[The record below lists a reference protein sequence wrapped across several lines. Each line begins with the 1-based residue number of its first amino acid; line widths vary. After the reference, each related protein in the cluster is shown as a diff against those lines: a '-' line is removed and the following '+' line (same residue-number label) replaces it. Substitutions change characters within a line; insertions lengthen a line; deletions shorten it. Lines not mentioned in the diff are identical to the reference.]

1 MAKFTEEDNKL
12 IAELGIEYE
21 VKKKS
26 ALSAKEERVIAGF
39 EEIQKFVEEQN
50 REPSYDY
57 EKDIFERL
65 YATRL
70 EQIRKQSDCVELLKD
85 SDYQDLLNE
94 SFLSN
99 ISEEDL
105 DDEALLGELGFNAK
119 TDNDLTSLRHVKP
132 RSEIKPA
139 DEVGTRTA
147 CKDFHIFKPLFEKIQ
162 TDIKSGVRKIIPH
175 GNSND
180 SSVEKGNLFILN
192 GQKIYVAEVGESFAA
207 PNGEMDA
214 RLRVIFDN
222 GVESNQLM
230 RSLKRRLNDDQN
242 ARRITEISLGPLFDD
257 QPDEDDIASGVIYVC
272 RSQSSHPLI
281 RGNPKNTHK
290 IGVTSKDP
298 SLRLSGAED
307 DPTFLFAKADLVASY
322 ELYNIN
328 RHKLETLL
336 HKVFASARLEIEIPD
351 RFGKTYRP
359 KEWFCVPLETI
370 QKAVDKLKNGTL
382 LNYGFNVGSGDLEKK
397 DVIENESCQTFFV
410 EITNYMHSQIR
421 IEYKDSLLVMSEGFP
436 TIHESGPPF
445 KFKPT
450 RQAWNNF
457 QEKFNYLKLKPKSN
471 RHVCDG
477 FGVDCKIIFSD
488 KKLRFNLP
496 NPDFDGFEELMQL
509 INSLTKCKEYP
520 NGFISNE
527 INS

>member
-1 MAKFTEEDNKL
+1 MAKFSEEDDKL

-21 VKKKS
+21 VKKKP

-50 REPSYDY
+50 REPSFVH

-70 EQIRKQSDCVELLKD
+70 EQIRKQPDCVELLKD

-94 SFLSN
+94 TFLSN
-99 ISEEDL
+99 ISEEEDL
-105 DDEALLGELGFNAK
+105 DDEALLGELGFNTK

-147 CKDFHIFKPLFEKIQ
+147 CKDFHVFKPLFEKIQ
-162 TDIKSGVRKIIPH
+162 SDIESGVRKIIPFVKD
-175 GNSND
+175 GTI
-180 SSVEKGNLFILN
+180 EKENLFILG
-192 GQKIYVAEVGESFAA
+192 GQKVYVADI
-207 PNGEMDA
+207 GEMFIGTDGRKEY
-214 RLRVIFDN
+214 RLRIIFDN

-230 RSLKRRLNDDQN
+230 RSLQKRLWEDEGG
-242 ARRITEISLGPLFDD
+242 RRITDISMGPLFDD
-257 QPDEDDIASGVIYVC
+257 QPDEGDIASGVIYVC

-281 RGNPKNTHK
+281 RDNSKNVHK

-298 SLRLSGAED
+298 SIRLSGAEG
-307 DPTFLFAKADLVASY
+307 DPTFLFAKADLVASF

-359 KEWFCVPLETI
+359 KEWFCVPVETI

-471 RHVCDG
+471 RDVCDG
-477 FGVDCKIIFSD
+477 FGVDCKIIFPD